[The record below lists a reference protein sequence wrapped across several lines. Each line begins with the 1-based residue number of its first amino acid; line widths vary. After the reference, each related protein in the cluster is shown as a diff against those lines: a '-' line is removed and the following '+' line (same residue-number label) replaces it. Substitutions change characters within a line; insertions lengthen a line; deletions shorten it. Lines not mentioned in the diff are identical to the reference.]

1 MTGGDASVIIYLI
14 SKERG
19 ERARDDGE
27 SEQCRAGETDA
38 GEAEARVQDESEGHS
53 GVVQDYAA
61 DGDVVDDGEAYG
73 ER

>member
-1 MTGGDASVIIYLI
+1 MTGGGCKCYNLFDKR
-14 SKERG
+14 KEE

-27 SEQCRAGETDA
+27 SEQCREGETDA